1 MKKIWVFLGFLLTS
15 VVITGCTHYFT
26 EEFLYDYP
34 IKDFKKAK
42 GIVLDIR
49 TEKGLYTPPIYYAKV
64 ELQNEHASE
73 EIYPQDLRVSKRQ
86 VMHAIDGKSI
96 SGYTSDGT
104 DFHTLYDVVYNSS
117 MYLLFIF
124 IGLVLLCFTLF
135 LWFSEYK
142 LFDPLFRLLG
152 KLPIFRV
159 EDLFQKIVMLSLI
172 IPFSVYAFFV
182 LINLGQKLNPF
193 NKEIVSGEVISYHH
207 EYNSVHDS
215 YHTLKIGYET
225 PKGSYTTVD
234 KEVSSWTYRKYLPGD
249 NIKIAIPKNNS
260 YNVFLAKLSFLEI
273 VSSFFTLRVFFL
285 CVFFPLYIGFY
296 RLLYR

>member
-1 MKKIWVFLGFLLTS
+1 MF
-15 VVITGCTHYFT
+15 
-26 EEFLYDYP
+26 
-34 IKDFKKAK
+34 
-42 GIVLDIR
+42 
-49 TEKGLYTPPIYYAKV
+49 
-64 ELQNEHASE
+64 
-73 EIYPQDLRVSKRQ
+73 
-86 VMHAIDGKSI
+86 
-96 SGYTSDGT
+96 
-104 DFHTLYDVVYNSS
+104 
-117 MYLLFIF
+117 
-124 IGLVLLCFTLF
+124 
-135 LWFSEYK
+135 
-142 LFDPLFRLLG
+142 
-152 KLPIFRV
+152 
-159 EDLFQKIVMLSLI
+159 SLI

-193 NKEIVSGEVISYHH
+193 TKEIVSGEVISYHH

-249 NIKIAIPKNNS
+249 NIKIAIQKNNA

-273 VSSFFTLRVFFL
+273 VSSFFKLRVFFL

>member
-49 TEKGLYTPPIYYAKV
+49 TEKGLYTPPVYLARV
-64 ELQNEHASE
+64 ELQTDHASD
-73 EIYPQDLRVSKRQ
+73 EIYPQELRVSKRQ
-86 VMHAIDGKSI
+86 VMDAIDGKSI

-135 LWFSEYK
+135 F
-142 LFDPLFRLLG
+142 G
-152 KLPIFRV
+152 
-159 EDLFQKIVMLSLI
+159 SLNTNC
-172 IPFSVYAFFV
+172 STLFFV
-182 LINLGQKLNPF
+182 YWENCP
-193 NKEIVSGEVISYHH
+193 
-207 EYNSVHDS
+207 
-215 YHTLKIGYET
+215 
-225 PKGSYTTVD
+225 
-234 KEVSSWTYRKYLPGD
+234 SSELRIFFK
-249 NIKIAIPKNNS
+249 
-260 YNVFLAKLSFLEI
+260 KLSCLA
-273 VSSFFTLRVFFL
+273 
-285 CVFFPLYIGFY
+285 
-296 RLLYR
+296 